1 MADPTLAAL
10 AADYWDLR
18 CELHPTQATA
28 LGVPG
33 HNDRLPDWTPAGR
46 TAAQGRLADLAAR
59 VGAIGEDRLGGEDLL
74 TRSVLHHAIA
84 AERARLEAD
93 ATAYTVDVMAGP
105 QSELFSVPSYQPLAT
120 PKDGEALLARWRAM
134 EPYLE
139 TAIANL
145 QRGLDDGRL
154 PIATSVDRVV
164 DQLRAQLDSPLEA
177 WSLMTPLA
185 ADHHA
190 WPDASW
196 HAFEAD
202 LREVVDHRVRP
213 ALVAYLRFVEDRVRG
228 VARDQAHAGV
238 GHLPGGEEIYARAV
252 AAHTTT
258 SRTPQEIH
266 AIGRAEVERIDAEL
280 AELGARVLGAT
291 GLEATQRALRSDPA
305 MHFTSRDEVRDVAV
319 RSLARA
325 YESIPAWFGRLPMA
339 PCEVVP
345 MLPHEERHS
354 TIAYYREPASDG
366 SRPGQYYINTSEPM
380 TRPRY
385 EAEALA
391 FHEAVP
397 GHHLQIAIAQ
407 EIEGLP
413 TFRRFSELTAYVE
426 GWGLYTERLSDEM
439 GLYSGDLDRIGM
451 LSFDA
456 WRACRLVVDTGMH
469 ALGWSRAE
477 AISFM
482 TDHSALATNNIANEV
497 DRYLAWPGQALAYK
511 IGQLEIVAIRADA
524 QARLGSAFD
533 IRRFHDAVLTH
544 GALPLDTLSESVAR
558 DL

>member
-1 MADPTLAAL
+1 
-10 AADYWDLR
+10 
-18 CELHPTQATA
+18 
-28 LGVPG
+28 
-33 HNDRLPDWTPAGR
+33 
-46 TAAQGRLADLAAR
+46 
-59 VGAIGEDRLGGEDLL
+59 
-74 TRSVLHHAIA
+74 
-84 AERARLEAD
+84 
-93 ATAYTVDVMAGP
+93 
-105 QSELFSVPSYQPLAT
+105 
-120 PKDGEALLARWRAM
+120 
-134 EPYLE
+134 
-139 TAIANL
+139 
-145 QRGLDDGRL
+145 
-154 PIATSVDRVV
+154 
-164 DQLRAQLDSPLEA
+164 
-177 WSLMTPLA
+177 
-185 ADHHA
+185 
-190 WPDASW
+190 
-196 HAFEAD
+196 
-202 LREVVDHRVRP
+202 
-213 ALVAYLRFVEDRVRG
+213 
-228 VARDQAHAGV
+228 
-238 GHLPGGEEIYARAV
+238 
-252 AAHTTT
+252 
-258 SRTPQEIH
+258 
-266 AIGRAEVERIDAEL
+266 
-280 AELGARVLGAT
+280 
-291 GLEATQRALRSDPA
+291 
-305 MHFTSRDEVRDVAV
+305 MHFTTRDEVRAVALG
-319 RSLARA
+319 SLARA
-325 YESIPAWFGRLPMA
+325 YQAIPSWFGRLPTA

-366 SRPGQYYINTSEPM
+366 SRPGQYYINLSEPT

-482 TDHSALATNNIANEV
+482 TEHSALATNNIANEV

-511 IGQLEIVAIRADA
+511 IGQLEIAAIRADA

-544 GALPLDTLSESVAR
+544 GALPLDTLRASVAR

>member
-1 MADPTLAAL
+1 MADPQLAAL
-10 AADYWDLR
+10 AADYWKLR

-28 LGVPG
+28 VGVRG
-33 HNDRLPDWTPAGR
+33 YDDRLPDLTPGGVAIAR
-46 TAAQGRLADLAAR
+46 RRVDELAAR
-59 VGAIGEDRLGGEDLL
+59 TETVDPGSLDGEDLL
-74 TRSVLHHAIA
+74 TLSALRHGLQ
-84 AERARLEAD
+84 AERSRLASD
-93 ATAYTVDVMAGP
+93 SASYTVDVMGGP
-105 QSELFSVPSYQPLAT
+105 QAVIFSVPSYQPIAN
-120 PKDGEALLARWRAM
+120 PEDGAALLARWRAM
-134 EPYLE
+134 EPFLE

-145 QRGLDDGRL
+145 RRGIDEGRA
-154 PIATSVDRVV
+154 PIGVAVDRVA
-164 DQLRAQLDSPLEA
+164 DQLRAQLDAPLEE
-177 WSLMTPLA
+177 WSLMQPLT
-185 ADHHA
+185 ADHAA
-190 WPDASW
+190 WP
-196 HAFEAD
+196 EAGWRSFATE
-202 LREVVDHRVRP
+202 LREVVGGRLRP
-213 ALVAYLRFVEDRVRG
+213 ALGSFLRFLEERVRR
-228 VARDQAHAGV
+228 VARDDTHVGL
-238 GHLPGGEEIYARAV
+238 GHLAGGEEIYMRAV

-258 SRTPQEIH
+258 ARSPQEIH
-266 AIGRAEVERIDAEL
+266 EIGRAEIERIDAEL
-280 AELGARVLGAT
+280 TELGRRL
-291 GLEATQRALRSDPA
+291 LEAPSLAATQRALREDPA
-305 MHFTSRDEVRDVAV
+305 MHFTTRDEVREVAID
-319 RSLARA
+319 SLARA
-325 YESIPAWFGRLPMA
+325 NGAIGAWFGRLPQT

-354 TIAYYREPASDG
+354 TIAYYREPAADG

-407 EIEGLP
+407 ELEGLP
-413 TFRRFSELTAYVE
+413 AFRRFSELTAYVE

-469 ALGWSRAE
+469 ALGWSRGE

-482 TDHSALATNNIANEV
+482 TEHSVLATNNIANEV

-524 QARLGSAFD
+524 EARLGSAFD

-544 GALPLDTLSESVAR
+544 GALPLETLRESVAR